1 MLPKTVLASD
11 RVRVAFV
18 TITTVLAT
26 LSSWVITDGGST
38 PFICAT
44 SIFNAATSVSNFV
57 SFKISTGALIYGARE
72 TNWFDIDQNPG

>member
-1 MLPKTVLASD
+1 
-11 RVRVAFV
+11 
-18 TITTVLAT
+18 
-26 LSSWVITDGGST
+26 VITDGGST